1 MLSTA
6 PHRRRSPERRAF
18 ETVKSSVPE
27 PSMRRV
33 TDWPKMLFTEVA
45 MQMSD
50 CELTKEKGGEIG
62 WVDFASASNNSEHPL
77 DDLLPKNVREALVPG

>member
-6 PHRRRSPERRAF
+6 PHRRRSPERSAF

-33 TDWPKMLFTEVA
+33 TDWPNMLFTEVVA
-45 MQMSD
+45 PESEPMPT
-50 CELTKEKGGEIG
+50 LTLTSPSPVI
-62 WVDFASASNNSEHPL
+62 VASPATISRAKP
-77 DDLLPKNVREALVPG
+77 V